1 MNLDINRHNR
11 QDTRQKGSQSWDVYA
26 KKLNESQNIP
36 ASTRILKEDEKLEK
50 RNVNH
55 KMEKELSKYK

>member
-1 MNLDINRHNR
+1 M
-11 QDTRQKGSQSWDVYA
+11 YA